1 MESETPA
8 DPREEPLE
16 PSQEEI
22 DAWAAREHKRREA
35 WASGPTDAEKQAW
48 ARRYRRRALLG
59 LTESRL
65 PPSSEDVEEW
75 ARSESKRREAWIAGP
90 TEEEKAAWA
99 QRHRFRA
106 LAGLSES
113 ALAPTREEIDAWAER
128 ERKRRRD
135 WLAGP
140 GDEEKRRWALRES
153 GGFFGDWMRAP
164 AAESELYDLAGR
176 FFREAELAAKGSLY
190 ALSRAPWALWSYFLR
205 SGERFDEELSQRPPR
220 RSRVRL

>member
-1 MESETPA
+1 MESETAA
-8 DPREEPLE
+8 DPRQEPVE
-16 PSQEEI
+16 PTPEEI

-59 LTESRL
+59 LAESRL

-75 ARSESKRREAWIAGP
+75 ARGESKRREAWIAGP

-99 QRHRFRA
+99 QRQRFRA
-106 LAGLSES
+106 LAGLSEP
-113 ALAPTREEIDAWAER
+113 ALAPAREEIDAWAEH
-128 ERKRRRD
+128 ERQRRRD
-135 WLAGP
+135 WLSGP
-140 GDEEKRRWALRES
+140 GEEEKRRWAVRES

-164 AAESELYDLAGR
+164 AVESDLYDLAGR
-176 FFREAELAAKGSLY
+176 FFREAELAAKGSLF

-205 SGERFDEELSQRPPR
+205 AGERFEEELSQQPPR